1 MWVGQGRGRATID
14 PFFDHQLSDYQKS
27 QIHTGC
33 CDMSEAYMG
42 AISSHCPN
50 AQLVLD
56 RFHIVK
62 ALNDAI
68 DDVRKE
74 QWREASAADRK
85 ALKGLRWLLYRHS
98 STRSRRDTQT
108 LRALERN
115 TTGESIVRG
124 DSKTSSNNCGPSTPR
139 GRHCDLQAMDDLC
152 LT

>member
-1 MWVGQGRGRATID
+1 
-14 PFFDHQLSDYQKS
+14 
-27 QIHTGC
+27 
-33 CDMSEAYMG
+33 MSEAYMG

-85 ALKGLRWLLYRHS
+85 ALKGLRWLLVPAFIHS
-98 STRSRRDTQT
+98 FAPGHADSQGAGETQPENLSCVATQRRV
-108 LRALERN
+108 R
-115 TTGESIVRG
+115 TTVDLQRPVGGTAI
-124 DSKTSSNNCGPSTPR
+124 
-139 GRHCDLQAMDDLC
+139 LQAMDDLR